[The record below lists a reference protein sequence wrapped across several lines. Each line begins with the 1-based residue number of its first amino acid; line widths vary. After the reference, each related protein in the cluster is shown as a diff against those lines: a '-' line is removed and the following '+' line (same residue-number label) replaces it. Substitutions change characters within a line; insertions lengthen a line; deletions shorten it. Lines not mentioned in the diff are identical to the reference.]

1 MSMGHFF
8 CGAQCS
14 NLWYNM
20 QVDDKFSHLRV
31 YPINYIGK
39 GLYYIVKECTINY
52 IQYGFAILPRN
63 K

>member
-1 MSMGHFF
+1 M
-8 CGAQCS
+8 
-14 NLWYNM
+14 
-20 QVDDKFSHLRV
+20 DDKFSHLRV
-31 YPINYIGK
+31 YPINYICK